1 MGKLLRLY
9 RDNINGIIATLA
21 IHLVVL
27 VILLFSEL
35 RNNIILPEDSLFV
48 DLIPEEVKSPD
59 NEKERMELGAQSM
72 AMNGSQSGERRS
84 NRALNLGDQ
93 TGRTSGDPFFD
104 REYAKEVAEAKQ
116 LASDVNK
123 NLARKI
129 PEIGDIPMPVARTEG
144 MTREEVKRSSFKG
157 KSNIRYLLGNR
168 YHLEL
173 PIPVYLAQG
182 GGEAVVDILVN
193 RNGEV
198 LTAIPRQGNNLSDPT
213 ILSYAKQ
220 AAENTLFNADNSAP
234 ERERGTITYIF
245 IAQ

>member
-35 RNNIILPEDSLFV
+35 RNNIILPEDSLFL
-48 DLIPEEVKSPD
+48 DFISEEVKSPD
-59 NEKERMELGAQSM
+59 KEKESMDLGAQSLSL
-72 AMNGSQSGERRS
+72 NGSQSGTRNS

-93 TGRTSGDPFFD
+93 SGRTSGDPFFD

-116 LASDVNK
+116 LASEVNK
-123 NLARKI
+123 NLAKKI
-129 PEIGDIPMPVARTEG
+129 PEIGDIPMPVAHTEG

-168 YHLEL
+168 YHLQL

-182 GGEAVVDILVN
+182 GGEVVVDILVN

-198 LTAIPRQGNNLSDPT
+198 LTAIPREGTNLSDLT
-213 ILSYAKQ
+213 ILAYAKQ
-220 AAENTLFNADNSAP
+220 AAEKTLFNTDNSAP

-245 IAQ
+245 VAQ